1 MNITPKTIVE
11 GIENQLNWGADKLRD
26 EITCMAITIKN
37 TELLKKNK

>member
-11 GIENQLNWGADKLRD
+11 GIENQLNWGADRLRD